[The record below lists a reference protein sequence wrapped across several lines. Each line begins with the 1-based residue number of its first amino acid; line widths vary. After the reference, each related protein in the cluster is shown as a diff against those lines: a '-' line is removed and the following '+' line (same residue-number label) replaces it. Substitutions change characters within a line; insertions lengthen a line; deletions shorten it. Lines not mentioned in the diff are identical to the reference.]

1 MFLVLWV
8 SCCDGW
14 GDVID
19 VLEITGVFMRGVL
32 WFLEVDA
39 FGLPYSILAL
49 AVARVFRCLGRG
61 VRGSFRLWLS
71 LSISIASGGGLCFL
85 VWSLWG
91 DGWVMVGVP

>member
-1 MFLVLWV
+1 M
-8 SCCDGW
+8 SCWDEW
-14 GDVID
+14 GVDVD
-19 VLEITGVFMRGVL
+19 VLGMTGVFMRGVL
-32 WFLEVDA
+32 CFVDVDA

-49 AVARVFRCLGRG
+49 AVARVFRWLGRG

-91 DGWVMVGVP
+91 EGWVMVGVP